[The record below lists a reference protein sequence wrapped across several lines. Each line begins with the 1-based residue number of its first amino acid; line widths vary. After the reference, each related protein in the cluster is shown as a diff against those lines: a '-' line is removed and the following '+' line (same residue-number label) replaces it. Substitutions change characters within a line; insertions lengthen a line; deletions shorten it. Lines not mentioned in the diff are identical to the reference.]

1 MIALDSQR
9 RELGRLVR
17 HLAVLPAMLIAAL
30 LAVLVWEIVHGDSG
44 DRPVFAVVAVAL
56 LSGAA
61 LSVFAVRQMRRVTL
75 VYELALLEARERA
88 EQLAEER
95 RQVERRRAAQLAA
108 ARVLADAESLRVAR
122 AELLAA
128 VSVELGFE
136 AARVWTPE
144 AGELRVAEAW
154 LSDPAA
160 EGELPQGWREL
171 RRRPDEGLPGQVF
184 RSGAAAAAPP
194 GSVEAPWQEAL
205 AFPVPAGKETAAV
218 VELLSRRGPLL
229 PGLVE
234 AAQDIGIQIG
244 AFVERRR
251 SRRALADAE
260 RRRAAELERAVA
272 DRTRDLLHLNRE
284 LEAFSYSVSHDLRA
298 PVRALAGFAQA
309 LEEEYASR
317 LDGPGLDYLARMR
330 AASRRM
336 SMLIDDLLQLS
347 RVSRAELRR
356 QDLDLSALVREVVA
370 EVQDREPGRR
380 VAWRIQAG
388 VQARAD
394 PRLLRVAL
402 VNLVENAMK
411 FTRPAAEPRIE
422 FEAQDGPEGR
432 SYLVRDNGAGF
443 DMAYAGRLFQPFQR
457 LHTAEEFE
465 GTGVGLATLQ
475 RIVHRHGGRV
485 WAEGQPGRGATFY
498 FTLGEGRPEE
508 GPGR

>member
-9 RELGRLVR
+9 RELGRLARRLV
-17 HLAVLPAMLIAAL
+17 ALPALLLAAL

-44 DRPVFAVVAVAL
+44 ERLVYVMVSGAL
-56 LSGAA
+56 LAGAA
-61 LSVFAVRQMRRVTL
+61 LSVFAVRQMRRVSW

-108 ARVLADAESLRVAR
+108 ARVLADAASLRAAR
-122 AELLAA
+122 TELLAA
-128 VSVELGFE
+128 VAAELGFD
-136 AARVWTPE
+136 AARVWTLAE
-144 AGELRVAEAW
+144 GELRISGAW
-154 LSDPAA
+154 SADPAA
-160 EGELPQGWREL
+160 EASQPPGWREL
-171 RRRPDEGLPGQVF
+171 RRRPDEGLAGLVY
-184 RSGAAAAAPP
+184 RGRAAAVAAP
-194 GSVEAPWQEAL
+194 GGVEAPWEAAL
-205 AFPVPAGKETAAV
+205 AFPVPVGKEIAAV
-218 VELLSRRGPLL
+218 VELLSRRSPPLA
-229 PGLVE
+229 GLAE
-234 AAQDIGIQIG
+234 AAQDIGLQIG

-251 SRRALADAE
+251 SRRALEDAE

-272 DRTRDLLHLNRE
+272 DRTRELLHLNRE

-309 LEEEYASR
+309 LTEEYAAR
-317 LDGPGLDYLARMR
+317 LDGPGLDYLARIR

-356 QDLDLSALVREVVA
+356 QKLDLTALVREVVA

-380 VAWRIQAG
+380 IDWRIQPG
-388 VQARAD
+388 VEAD
-394 PRLLRVAL
+394 ADARLLRVAL
-402 VNLVENAMK
+402 VNLLENAMK

-422 FEAQDGPEGR
+422 FEAREGPEGR

-457 LHTAEEFE
+457 LHTPEEFE

-475 RIVHRHGGRV
+475 RIVHRHGGRA
-485 WAEGQPGRGATFY
+485 WAEGRPGQGATFQ
-498 FTLGEGRPEE
+498 FTLGEGRGPEDD
-508 GPGR
+508 R